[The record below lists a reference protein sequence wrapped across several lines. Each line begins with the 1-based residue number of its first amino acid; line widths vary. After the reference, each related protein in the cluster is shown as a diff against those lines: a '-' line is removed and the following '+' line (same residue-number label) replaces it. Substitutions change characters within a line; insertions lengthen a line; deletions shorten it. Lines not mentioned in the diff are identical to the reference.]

1 MTDPSRIVFGISPP
15 PHARAPIARA
25 LTNDGCSVGMLCPPR
40 LVTAEPG
47 IIYTHARFAHLL
59 LAPLVA
65 CKEQANLMAV
75 DQHKEM
81 RREKIGLIDCTSS

>member
-40 LVTAEPG
+40 LEPG

-59 LAPLVA
+59 LALPPLVA

-81 RREKIGLIDCTSS
+81 RRKKIGLTDCTSS